1 MKSIQLNDIQYR
13 FWIDNLL
20 RADNAYNVAYSFCI
34 KGSLQVCTLKQ
45 SLELLTKEY
54 EPFHATIQQKDM
66 HPYFFVDN
74 KFSIQFTLQE
84 CNEVLSDTKINSI
97 IDQQAQI
104 PFHLDQEYPCR
115 FFLLKMP
122 VPSVYK
128 GANLP
133 LYTEGIPFATK
144 KQGHHLYKHRLS
156 FIPAL

>member
-97 IDQQAQI
+97 KYTSNVSYFNLLNLLVFI
-104 PFHLDQEYPCR
+104 
-115 FFLLKMP
+115 FLAVLNII
-122 VPSVYK
+122 YK
-128 GANLP
+128 
-133 LYTEGIPFATK
+133 TK
-144 KQGHHLYKHRLS
+144 IH
-156 FIPAL
+156 I